1 MKTQKSKQAG
11 FTIVE
16 LIISIAVIAVLSI
29 LAIPFARGIIIDG
42 KVGPT
47 GADLTKVS
55 NKIRGNMAGQGIAP
69 YVNLGATAAATAVF
83 ANTARGLASALTVTG
98 AGATA
103 TAQHDIGTANSQI
116 TVAQGNLGTAGDS
129 FVVTLPTV
137 NSAACPG
144 LASQVNRSTEAISIN
159 GTVVKAVGG
168 QYNGATAQN
177 ACTDGDTNTFVFT
190 YR

>member
-1 MKTQKSKQAG
+1 MKTQKSKQGG

-16 LIISIAVIAVLSI
+16 LIISIAVIALLSI

-42 KVGPT
+42 KVAPT
-47 GADLTKVS
+47 GADLTKVA
-55 NKIRGNMAGQGIAP
+55 NKIRANMAGQGIAP
-69 YVNLGATAAATAVF
+69 YVNLGAAAAATAVF
-83 ANTARGLASALTVTG
+83 SNTARGLASALTVTG
-98 AGATA
+98 AGAAA
-103 TAQHDIGTANSQI
+103 TTQHDIGLANSQV

-144 LASQVNRSTEAISIN
+144 LASQVNRSTEVITIN
-159 GTVVKAVGG
+159 GVVVKANGG

-177 ACTDGDTNTFVFT
+177 ACTDGDTNAFVFT